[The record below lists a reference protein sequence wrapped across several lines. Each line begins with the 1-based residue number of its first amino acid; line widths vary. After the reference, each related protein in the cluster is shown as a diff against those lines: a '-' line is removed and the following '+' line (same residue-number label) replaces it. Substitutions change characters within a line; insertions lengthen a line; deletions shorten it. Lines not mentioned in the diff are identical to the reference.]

1 MSDIAST
8 AVTGMRSHALGWWV
22 VAIVGLSI
30 GVRFYLLTNASIWSD
45 EGFSLELIAYP
56 LADIWTLS
64 GRDVHPPLF
73 YMLLHGLVAL
83 TGSNAL
89 MWTRGFSALLGVVN
103 VGLGIWLV
111 RMVSTPRA
119 AITAG
124 WLLALLPI
132 AVRYSQDVR
141 MYALMGAELTGATL
155 ALVYWVLKPQ
165 KNSYLVI
172 YVLLMASGLY
182 THYFSIFC
190 ALSHWLYLLLIRLPA
205 YGKHRGIE
213 SPRWWL
219 ANVMIA
225 LLYLPWLS
233 SVLTQLGTFGVG
245 WIQPVSSYSLPSAI
259 WKFLIVNDGRG
270 CNVLVYWLVPIVYV
284 AIGSA
289 VLWQDRSQYA
299 VQMLIVISGFLTV
312 LVVFLFSFYIP
323 VFVERYLFFS
333 AVMMPLLLAIALDK
347 LRNRWVFVMALCVL
361 SAIEG
366 LGLSHVYSQQH
377 TMNNPYRMADD
388 RLAELMAYFNVESM
402 SGDVLVVSDAYLFYA
417 GHFYNDKHRKLL
429 LHFSSSHGDRPMA
442 SGFSAPMMKYGD
454 DTYVGALDRL
464 DTATGRVWWLDYAY
478 KKPGDEVD
486 LPRRWHPIQQ
496 RLMGDNVL
504 GLYKICGS
512 MPGDSPAECE

>member
-1 MSDIAST
+1 MSDVAST
-8 AVTGMRSHALGWWV
+8 AVTATRSRAIGWWV
-22 VAIVGLSI
+22 VAIIGLSS
-30 GVRFYLLTNASIWSD
+30 GVRFYLLTHASIWSD

-83 TGSNAL
+83 TDSNAL
-89 MWTRGFSALLGVVN
+89 MWTRGFSAVLGVVN
-103 VGLGIWLV
+103 VGFGIWLV

-124 WLLALLPI
+124 LLLALLPI

-141 MYALMGAELTGATL
+141 MYALMGVELTGATL

-165 KNSYLVI
+165 KSSYLVM
-172 YVLLMASGLY
+172 YVLLMVSGLY

-190 ALSHWLYLLLIRLPA
+190 AFSHWLYLLLIRLPA
-205 YGKHRGIE
+205 YGRHRGIE
-213 SPRWWL
+213 RPQWWL
-219 ANVMIA
+219 ANGVIV

-233 SVLTQLGTFGVG
+233 SVFTQLNTFGVG
-245 WIQPVSSYSLPSAI
+245 WIQPVSGYSLPSAI

-270 CNVLVYWLVPIVYV
+270 CNAFIYWLVPIVYV
-284 AIGSA
+284 LTGAI
-289 VLWQDRSQYA
+289 VVWQDRSRYA
-299 VQMLIVISGFLTV
+299 VQTLIVICGFLTV
-312 LVVFLFSFYIP
+312 IVVFLFSFYIP

-333 AVMMPLLLAIALDK
+333 AVMMPLLVAIALDK
-347 LRNRWVFVMALCVL
+347 LRNGWGVVIAVGVL
-361 SAIEG
+361 SAVEVF
-366 LGLSHVYSQQH
+366 GLSHVYSQQH

-388 RLAELMAYFNVESM
+388 RLAELMEDFNVQSM

-417 GHFYNDKHRKLL
+417 GHFYNDKQRKLL
-429 LHFSSSHGDRPMA
+429 LLFSSSSGHRPIA

-454 DTYVGALDRL
+454 DTYVESLDRL
-464 DTATGRVWWLDYAY
+464 ETATGRVWWLDYAY

-486 LPRRWHPIQQ
+486 LPRRWHSITQTV
-496 RLMGDNVL
+496 MGDNVL
-504 GLYKICGS
+504 GLYEICGRV
-512 MPGDSPAECE
+512 PGDKPVRCE